1 MKVAV
6 AIALVCACGWL
17 GIEAVPTQPHPL
29 QLAGKCVG
37 ADPCLACSN
46 CSRCKHCKAG
56 GSCGAC
62 KAKKEK
68 DGKGLMAYFGEP
80 ICR

>member
-1 MKVAV
+1 MRAFVSA
-6 AIALVCACGWL
+6 ALLCLCGWL
-17 GIEAVPTQPHPL
+17 CVDGLTNPQPPV
-29 QLAGKCVG
+29 QVAGKCVG